1 MTIRI
6 DGTVSR
12 DDFTLDLEVSIDVG
26 RTAVI
31 GPNGAGKTTLLR
43 LIAGLEALERGTI
56 HIGDRL
62 VDDAATV
69 FVPAH
74 ERSTAVVFQDHRLF
88 PQLRAVDNVAFPL
101 RRQGVDRAAA
111 ADRAGG
117 ALRQVGMGEFADRR
131 PSQLSGGQRQ
141 RVAIARA
148 LIAQPEVLLLDEPLA
163 SIDDESRSGI
173 RHLLMDAPSP
183 IVVWVSHDP
192 ADTLDAESLMSFA
205 NDRVYQ
211 TPTP

>member
-12 DDFTLDLEVSIDVG
+12 DSFTLDLDVDIDVG

-56 HIGDRL
+56 HIGHRL
-62 VDDAATV
+62 VDDAGSV
-69 FVPAH
+69 FVAAH

-88 PQLRAVDNVAFPL
+88 PQLRAIDNVSFPL
-101 RRQGVDRAAA
+101 RRQGIDRATA
-111 ADRAGG
+111 ADRATV
-117 ALRQVGMGEFADRR
+117 ALQEVGMDEFAARR

-148 LIAQPEVLLLDEPLA
+148 LVAEPEVLLLDEPLA

-173 RHLLMDAPSP
+173 RHLLMAAPSP
-183 IVVWVSHDP
+183 TVVWVSHDP
-192 ADTLDAESLMSFA
+192 ADTLDAESLVSFA
-205 NDRVYQ
+205 DDRVRQ
-211 TPTP
+211 TPRP